1 MPNQGHAR
9 AVQAQAFG
17 KSSGGGLLF
26 RLAAIGLVLTGL
38 TLAIVAV
45 VTAAAPVA
53 TDPIRVLLDAMNRL
67 GLDKGP
73 AAFFGVAF
81 FGLGLAILRGGG
93 AGGGSRDAADAA
105 AYASQ
110 TAGDVEDL
118 TAIVATLQGE
128 LGSLRHEVG
137 EARRE
142 IHESTQSA
150 DPSADGGNTASDP
163 IFRLAASLDQLG
175 ARVDKRIDGARKE
188 MLEAVEAMSETVQS
202 ATKEQTEAARE
213 QRAEFEGLRMDM
225 ADLHAEVSRVG
236 DDTADGEST
245 HPTVGGSASLPRE
258 LSEAPA
264 PLSMP
269 NEGARSD
276 AAQSTPVAP
285 LPTPTPETRADAEFD
300 FPSPPPPIPQPS
312 EGLELLDD
320 MEEDVARESDKTPP
334 LFPDLDK
341 KGF

>member
-38 TLAIVAV
+38 ALAIVAV

-53 TDPIRVLLDAMNRL
+53 TDQIRVVLDAFDRL

-81 FGLGLAILRGGG
+81 FGLGLAILRGGS
-93 AGGGSRDAADAA
+93 GGGSRDAADAA

-110 TAGDVEDL
+110 TAGDVEGL
-118 TAIVATLQGE
+118 TAIVAQLQSE

-150 DPSADGGNTASDP
+150 DASADGGNTASDP

-175 ARVDKRIDGARKE
+175 ARVDKRIDGTRKE
-188 MLEAVEAMSETVQS
+188 MLEAVEAMAETIRSV
-202 ATKEQTEAARE
+202 TKEQTEAARE

-225 ADLHAEVSRVG
+225 ADLHAEVSRVSDEEG
-236 DDTADGEST
+236 DSGGQ
-245 HPTVGGSASLPRE
+245 HPTASGSASLPRE
-258 LSEAPA
+258 LSDPPPA
-264 PLSMP
+264 ALSMP
-269 NEGARSD
+269 NES
-276 AAQSTPVAP
+276 QSTPVAP

-320 MEEDVARESDKTPP
+320 MEDDVARDADKTPP

-341 KGF
+341 NGF

>member
-38 TLAIVAV
+38 ALAIVAV

-53 TDPIRVLLDAMNRL
+53 TDQIRVVLDAFDRL

-81 FGLGLAILRGGG
+81 FGLGLAILRGGS
-93 AGGGSRDAADAA
+93 GGGSRDAADAA

-110 TAGDVEDL
+110 TAGDVEGL
-118 TAIVATLQGE
+118 TAIVAQLQSE

-150 DPSADGGNTASDP
+150 DASADGGNTASDP

-175 ARVDKRIDGARKE
+175 ARVDKRIDGTRKE
-188 MLEAVEAMSETVQS
+188 MLEAGEAMAETIRSV
-202 ATKEQTEAARE
+202 TKEQTEAARE

-225 ADLHAEVSRVG
+225 ADLHAEVI
-236 DDTADGEST
+236 GELAQRGENVVVDQFERRGLVRARREPLGVRLT
-245 HPTVGGSASLPRE
+245 EVPRAERHAAVAAASILARREFLLGLKE
-258 LSEAPA
+258 LSEDFGVDLRKGAGAPTDW
-264 PLSMP
+264 
-269 NEGARSD
+269 GA
-276 AAQSTPVAP
+276 A
-285 LPTPTPETRADAEFD
+285 
-300 FPSPPPPIPQPS
+300 
-312 EGLELLDD
+312 
-320 MEEDVARESDKTPP
+320 
-334 LFPDLDK
+334 
-341 KGF
+341 